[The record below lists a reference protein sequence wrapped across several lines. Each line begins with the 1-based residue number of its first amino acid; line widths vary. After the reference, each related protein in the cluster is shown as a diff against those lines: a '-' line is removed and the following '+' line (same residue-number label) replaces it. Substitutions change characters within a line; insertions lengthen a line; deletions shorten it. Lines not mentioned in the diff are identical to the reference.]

1 MAAFDEGLSAF
12 DGGACDFDVL
22 AGFGGGEAAAG
33 DHVAVAEDGEVEGE
47 SDEGCGASG
56 GHGLDG
62 HDGLLGGADELVD
75 GLDLDLHEEA
85 EAVEDLDVGLDV
97 VAVEVA
103 VGDEFGHMCGESG
116 DESLVSDHGEVVG
129 ESWDLPE
136 VLVDELFGGGVVDE
150 AEG

>member
-85 EAVEDLDVGLDV
+85 AAIEKAINAVLDGGYRTVDIMSEGMEKVSCSKMGDL
-97 VAVEVA
+97 VAERI
-103 VGDEFGHMCGESG
+103 
-116 DESLVSDHGEVVG
+116 
-129 ESWDLPE
+129 
-136 VLVDELFGGGVVDE
+136 
-150 AEG
+150 